1 MYSVRLIYIY
11 IIYKVDCSFVEWP
24 GRWDHIVPTLFLQG
38 VSRFLVNILS
48 FRIFRFAKIVPNVL
62 YVPVGCIDFLPRNV
76 DILIRLV
83 GAVVDHIKW
92 VVGDGLVGEVLHR
105 RGEGVAIDV
114 HGVVLLA
121 GPVSQVCPHDS
132 QTPSGQ

>member
-1 MYSVRLIYIY
+1 M
-11 IIYKVDCSFVEWP
+11 
-24 GRWDHIVPTLFLQG
+24 
-38 VSRFLVNILS
+38 
-48 FRIFRFAKIVPNVL
+48 

-114 HGVVLLA
+114 HGVILLA